1 MKLQECLEII
11 EIKYKFPSSFDIL
24 WHLVKRILHLRI
36 YKRKECNDI
45 TKYIRIKNKPI
56 QLAK

>member
-11 EIKYKFPSSFDIL
+11 ELKYKFPSSFDIL

-45 TKYIRIKNKPI
+45 TKYIHI
-56 QLAK
+56 